1 MVEAG
6 VREMLDR
13 RTFLKSLGGGLVVI
27 SARIASEAQETGGRE
42 AHWDGEPLP
51 KDVAAWLHIGPDN
64 VVTAFTGKV
73 EVGQNAR
80 TSLTQA
86 VADEL
91 RCEPGLVHL
100 VMGDTDRCPFDMGTF
115 GSRTTPTMAPILR
128 RMASTAREML
138 LRRAAEKWNTRPDA
152 LEVADLC
159 VKNPASGK
167 MLRFGQLATDI
178 DWVKVIGLDGFATP
192 PQKWTVAGKS
202 IPKLDAREI
211 VTGRLQYPS
220 DHTLPGMLY
229 GRVLRPPSF
238 GAKLIS
244 ADLSAAA
251 QMPGVTLVHEGDF
264 IGVAAP
270 DRYTAER
277 ALGNVKAQWQQSPQI
292 SNAELFSFIK
302 SHVEPS
308 HLGRGASIEEGAV
321 QASLSS
327 AYKTLQCTYTVAYIA
342 HVPLEPRAALAHWEE
357 DRLTVWTGT
366 QRPFAVRT
374 LLAETFQIPEQ
385 NVRVIVPN
393 TGSAYGGKHDGDW
406 AVEAARLAKAA
417 KRPVKLVWTREEEFT
432 WAYFRPA
439 GVIEVTSGVD
449 RDGRLVA
456 WQFDNYLSGPSAL
469 DTPYAVPNKSVH
481 YHETQSPLR
490 VGSYRGLAATANHFA
505 RESHMDELAA
515 ALGMD
520 PLAFRLKNLQNDR
533 IRDVLHAAAERFGW
547 SSRKRA
553 ANRGYGLAC
562 GTEKGGY
569 VACCVEI
576 SLGANHEIRVERVV
590 EAWDSGAVVNPEHLK
605 NQIEGA
611 IVMGL
616 GGALFEQIEFANG
629 RILNNRLSEY
639 RVPRFHDVP
648 AIETI
653 VIDRKDVPS
662 AGAGEIPI
670 VGIAPAVAN
679 AIYNATGKRVRSM
692 PLQPALA

>member
-1 MVEAG
+1 VVEAA

-27 SARIASEAQETGGRE
+27 SARIASEAQETGGRG
-42 AHWDGEPLP
+42 AHWGGEPLP

-138 LRRAAEKWNTRPDA
+138 LRRAAERWNTEPDA

-159 VKNPASGK
+159 VKNPANGK

-192 PQKWTVAGKS
+192 PQKWTVAGTS
-202 IPKLDAREI
+202 VPKLDAREI
-211 VTGRLQYPS
+211 VTGKLRYPS

-229 GRVLRPPSF
+229 GRVFRPPSF

-244 ADLSAAA
+244 VDLSAAA
-251 QMPGVTLVHEGDF
+251 QVPGVTVVHEGDF

-277 ALGNVKAQWQQSPQI
+277 ALRNVKAQWQQSPQI
-292 SNAELFSFIK
+292 SNAELFPFIK
-302 SHVEPS
+302 SHPMPS
-308 HLGRGASIEEGAV
+308 GQGRGLAIEEGAV
-321 QASLSS
+321 QASLGS
-327 AYKTLQCTYTVAYIA
+327 AYKTLKCTYTVAYIA

-357 DRLTVWTGT
+357 DHLTVWTGT

-374 LLAETFQIPEQ
+374 LLAETFRIPEQ
-385 NVRVIVPN
+385 NVRVIVPD

-417 KRPVKLVWTREEEFT
+417 KRPVKLVWTRDEEFT

-439 GVIEVTSGVD
+439 GVIEVASGVD

-481 YHETQSPLR
+481 YHETESPLR

-547 SSRKRA
+547 SSKKRA

-616 GGALFEQIEFANG
+616 GGALFEQIQFANG

-692 PLQPALA
+692 PLQPALV

>member
-1 MVEAG
+1 VVEAA

-27 SARIASEAQETGGRE
+27 SARIASEAQETGGRG
-42 AHWDGEPLP
+42 AHWGGEPLP

-138 LRRAAEKWNTRPDA
+138 LRRAAERWNTEPDA

-159 VKNPASGK
+159 VKNPANGK

-192 PQKWTVAGKS
+192 PQKWTVAGTS
-202 IPKLDAREI
+202 VPKLDAREI
-211 VTGRLQYPS
+211 VTGKLRYPS

-229 GRVLRPPSF
+229 GRVFRPPSF

-244 ADLSAAA
+244 VDLSAAA
-251 QMPGVTLVHEGDF
+251 QVPGVTVVHEGDF

-277 ALGNVKAQWQQSPQI
+277 ALRNVKAQWQQSPQI
-292 SNAELFSFIK
+292 SNAELFPFIK
-302 SHVEPS
+302 SHPMPS
-308 HLGRGASIEEGAV
+308 GQGRGLAIEEGAV
-321 QASLSS
+321 QASLGS
-327 AYKTLQCTYTVAYIA
+327 AYKTLKCTYTVAYIA

-357 DRLTVWTGT
+357 DHLTVWTGT

-374 LLAETFQIPEQ
+374 LLAETFRIPEQ
-385 NVRVIVPN
+385 NVRVIVPD

-417 KRPVKLVWTREEEFT
+417 KRPVKLVWTRDEEFT

-439 GVIEVTSGVD
+439 GVIEVASGVD
-449 RDGRLVA
+449 WDGRLVA

-481 YHETQSPLR
+481 YHETESPLR

-547 SSRKRA
+547 SSKKRA

-616 GGALFEQIEFANG
+616 GGALFEQIQFANG

-692 PLQPALA
+692 PLQPALV

>member
-1 MVEAG
+1 VVEAA

-27 SARIASEAQETGGRE
+27 SARIASEAQETGGRG
-42 AHWDGEPLP
+42 AHWGGEPLP

-138 LRRAAEKWNTRPDA
+138 LRRAAERWNTEPDA

-159 VKNPASGK
+159 VKNPANGK

-192 PQKWTVAGKS
+192 PQKWTVAGTS

-251 QMPGVTLVHEGDF
+251 QVPGVTLVHEGDF

-302 SHVEPS
+302 SHAEPS
-308 HLGRGASIEEGAV
+308 HPGRGASIEEGAV
-321 QASLSS
+321 QASLGS

-374 LLAETFQIPEQ
+374 LLAETFHIPEQ

-456 WQFDNYLSGPSAL
+456 WRFDNYLSGPSAL

-481 YHETQSPLR
+481 YHETESPLR

-520 PLAFRLKNLQNDR
+520 PLAFRLQNLQNDR
-533 IRDVLHAAAERFGW
+533 IREVLHAAAERFGW
-547 SSRKRA
+547 SSKKRA

-616 GGALFEQIEFANG
+616 GGALFEQIQFANG
-629 RILNNRLSEY
+629 RILNNRLSQY

-679 AIYNATGKRVRSM
+679 AIYNGTGKRVRSM
-692 PLQPALA
+692 PLQPALV